1 MKIKCIVAAAA
12 IAALALTT
20 YGCGTSTADSYKDD
34 GSSSVDSGDNSEV
47 ETGTPG
53 TDTDDSNSSTDTS
66 SNTGTDT
73 NSDTD
78 PGNDSNTDTGS
89 DAGDATD
96 TGNNTDTNDNTDTG
110 SDDTGSDD
118 TDSDNSNPGV
128 DYGNVAEAGPYQH
141 TREDGV
147 DLPGADG
154 RSMTTTICTPDSD
167 ETHALILLSP
177 GFQLGR
183 DLYESYCAHLASWG
197 YIAVLQTYSEGGFFM
212 SHGNLAADTT
222 GLIDWLESDGAASFP
237 EWNGQIGLTGHSL
250 GGKLSLLAAS
260 QDSRIGAVVALDPV
274 DSDDVRVAPDR
285 MQDVEAPVL
294 ILGEMLD
301 STGSFQAC
309 APEADN
315 FRQFFDASRAGTIE
329 IELFGAGHM
338 DFLDNPNCIFCT
350 FCQNGDLGGEVV
362 QAIARRS
369 MIGFFGTHLKADS
382 NFEKYIAGQ
391 PVQDDAQEGI
401 LSIRT
406 R

>member
-1 MKIKCIVAAAA
+1 MNIKCMIAVAAM
-12 IAALALTT
+12 AALAISTN
-20 YGCGTSTADSYKDD
+20 GCGNSAADSYQDD
-34 GSSSVDSGDNSEV
+34 GASSVNQNDTSDVDTSTPDN
-47 ETGTPG
+47 
-53 TDTDDSNSSTDTS
+53 DTDDTASTDDDLSGGDTN

-73 NSDTD
+73 SDNPDSGTD
-78 PGNDSNTDTGS
+78 TDSNTD
-89 DAGDATD
+89 AGNDTD
-96 TGNNTDTNDNTDTG
+96 STDNTDTEDNTSDSG
-110 SDDTGSDD
+110 SDDNSSD
-118 TDSDNSNPGV
+118 TEEPAV
-128 DYGNVAEAGPYQH
+128 DYGNVADAGPYEH
-141 TREDGV
+141 TREDGIE
-147 DLPGADG
+147 LPGADG
-154 RSMTTTICTPDSD
+154 RSMTTTVCTPDSN

-212 SHGNLAADTT
+212 SHGNLAADTS
-222 GLIDWLESDGAASFP
+222 GLIDWLESDGAANFP

-274 DSDDVRVAPDR
+274 DSDDVPVAPDR

-315 FRQFFDASRAGTIE
+315 FRQFFDASRTGTIE

-369 MIGFFGTHLKADS
+369 MIGFFGKHLKADA
-382 NFEKYIAGQ
+382 NFEKYIAGE
-391 PVQDDAQEGI
+391 PVQADAQDGI

>member
-1 MKIKCIVAAAA
+1 MNIKCIVAAAA
-12 IAALALTT
+12 MTALALST
-20 YGCGTSTADSYKDD
+20 YGCGNSTADSYQDD
-34 GSSSVDSGDNSEV
+34 GSSSVNQGDNSEV
-47 ETGTPG
+47 
-53 TDTDDSNSSTDTS
+53 DTNTQDTEADDSSASDNGNSSTDTS
-66 SNTGTDT
+66 SDTGTDT
-73 NSDTD
+73 NDT
-78 PGNDSNTDTGS
+78 NTDTG
-89 DAGDATD
+89 
-96 TGNNTDTNDNTDTG
+96 NDNTDAGDDNTDAGNDTNTDAGSDTNTDTDTGDNTDSG
-110 SDDTGSDD
+110 SDDTG
-118 TDSDNSNPGV
+118 TDNSSPAI
-128 DYGNVAEAGPYQH
+128 DYGNVADAGPYQH
-141 TREDGV
+141 TREDGIE
-147 DLPGADG
+147 LPGADG

-212 SHGNLAADTT
+212 SHGNLAADTS

-274 DSDDVRVAPDR
+274 DSDDVPVAPDR

-369 MIGFFGTHLKADS
+369 MIGFL
-382 NFEKYIAGQ
+382 EI
-391 PVQDDAQEGI
+391 I
-401 LSIRT
+401 
-406 R
+406 